1 MSLNPD
7 KTYMVCRAAK
17 LVEKRRIRAKV
28 GGSNPAPSAND
39 ERRNSS
45 LTYWYIKNLHP
56 KAG

>member
-28 GGSNPAPSAND
+28 GGSNPPTATISNNYGTSA
-39 ERRNSS
+39 
-45 LTYWYIKNLHP
+45 IF
-56 KAG
+56 